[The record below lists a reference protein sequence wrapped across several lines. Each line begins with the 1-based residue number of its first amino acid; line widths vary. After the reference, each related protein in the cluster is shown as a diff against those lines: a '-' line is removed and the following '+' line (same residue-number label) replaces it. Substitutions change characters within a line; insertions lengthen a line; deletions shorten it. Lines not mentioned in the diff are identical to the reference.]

1 MTINWP
7 TQAFSAVFIA
17 SNFFVNYCSISAG
30 LYHNISYVV
39 IDKGLQLLICL
50 VKLLA
55 FFSFTFYCFCVIIFL
70 STISAN
76 KDEYKLAVKIHGRRL
91 VVRYLRRRSDRRRNG
106 VLSVSS

>member
-1 MTINWP
+1 MSYVTINWP

-39 IDKGLQLLICL
+39 TDKGLQLLICL

-55 FFSFTFYCFCVIIFL
+55 SFFL
-70 STISAN
+70 SLFIVFVLL
-76 KDEYKLAVKIHGRRL
+76 YFFLPFRRIKM
-91 VVRYLRRRSDRRRNG
+91 NINWQ
-106 VLSVSS
+106 